1 MVMWRWKNTVLKKK
15 LYFLSFY
22 FIFECHEV
30 CPDADDFS
38 LISRTASTFC
48 FSVSDLSIKLSKQGR
63 VHSWICAV

>member
-22 FIFECHEV
+22 FIFECH
-30 CPDADDFS
+30 FS

-63 VHSWICAV
+63 VHPWICAV